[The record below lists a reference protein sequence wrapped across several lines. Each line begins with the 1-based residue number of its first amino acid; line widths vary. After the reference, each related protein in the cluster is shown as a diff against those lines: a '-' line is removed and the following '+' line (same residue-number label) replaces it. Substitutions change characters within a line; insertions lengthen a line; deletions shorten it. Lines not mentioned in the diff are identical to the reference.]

1 MEILPLFPLNTVLF
15 PGIPLTL
22 HIFEERYKLMM
33 GECLRTKGPFG
44 VVLIRKGL
52 EALGPLAKPHTI
64 GCSARIIQVQ
74 HLEDGRMNI
83 TAVGLERFRIH
94 NLYRDLPY
102 LVGEVEDYPLQQE
115 GVQGMQRAAAR
126 LQPWVLRYL
135 QTLAEAG
142 DVQVAAD
149 DLPDDP
155 QAMAYL
161 AAYVLQVPQATK
173 QELLS
178 QAKAIQLLRKIRRLY
193 RQEIALLGALLAD
206 HPQSDPAPFSLN

>member
-15 PGIPLTL
+15 PGIPLSL

-33 GECLRTKGPFG
+33 DECLRTQGPFG
-44 VVLIRKGL
+44 VVLIRKGV
-52 EALGPLAKPHTI
+52 EALGPLAKPHTV
-64 GCSARIIQVQ
+64 GCSAQIIQVE
-74 HLEDGRMNI
+74 HLDAGRMNI
-83 TAVGLERFRIH
+83 TAVGMERFRIH
-94 NLYRDLPY
+94 SLYRDLPY
-102 LVGEVEDYPLQQE
+102 LVGEVEEFPLQQA
-115 GVQGMQRAAAR
+115 GAQGMKLAVDR

-135 QTLAEAG
+135 QTLAAAG

-155 QAMAYL
+155 LAMAYL

-178 QAKAIQLLRKIRRLY
+178 QAKASQLLNKIRRLY

-206 HPQSDPAPFSLN
+206 RPQSDTSSFSLN